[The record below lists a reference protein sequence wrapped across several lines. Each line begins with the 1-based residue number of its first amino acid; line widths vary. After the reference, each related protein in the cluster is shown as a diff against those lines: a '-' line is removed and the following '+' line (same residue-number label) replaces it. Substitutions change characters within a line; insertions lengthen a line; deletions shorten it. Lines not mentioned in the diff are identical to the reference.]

1 MKLTQQSLVLIT
13 ILLACMGMSFFI
25 GRSCTATTTSNSIAL
40 PVTNAAEDA
49 TTNQTSENDITLQP
63 EALSLNTFEKIP
75 VENRPVITQLT
86 TTGEIQADENRIFH
100 INSFANGRITQE
112 FTALGMPVRAGQTLA
127 IIENTE
133 VAKIQA
139 DYIHQLHQ
147 NEIDITLAKTKLT
160 LAKRTLAREQQ
171 LLQEGIS
178 PRKDFDQA
186 QAEVS
191 LAHTTLAGLQ
201 EHRLHLRNETNALL
215 KAYGISVSRT
225 AESHHTA
232 IQNTAPIRSPRA
244 GVILKKTST
253 VGDVITPDTVL
264 FEVGD
269 LSVIWLNSSI
279 YPQDFPSIAKGQ
291 AITFTTDSLPNQR
304 FTGKIDY
311 IPPIGNTNQPFMVRS
326 FIKNTQGILQPGMFG
341 QVTIAQPYAAN
352 NTHAKPFVP
361 TRAVQQYGKESF
373 VFIPTSAT
381 TFRKQRITLGLQNT
395 QGYWVEAGLSP
406 KDTVIGN
413 GSYLLKAELLKTQFA
428 DTGE

>member
-1 MKLTQQSLVLIT
+1 MNLSRQARLILVLTCIG
-13 ILLACMGMSFFI
+13 LSFFI
-25 GRSCTATTTSNSIAL
+25 GKNCTAPTTNTVALPLPATPENTASPTTTEETL
-40 PVTNAAEDA
+40 VT
-49 TTNQTSENDITLQP
+49 IQP
-63 EALSLNTFEKIP
+63 EALRLNTFEKLL

-100 INSFANGRITQE
+100 INSFASGRITQE
-112 FTALGMPVRAGQTLA
+112 FASLGMPVRAGQTLA

-171 LLQEGIS
+171 LLYEGIS
-178 PRKDFDQA
+178 PRKDYDQA

-253 VGDVITPDTVL
+253 VGDVIMPDTVL

-269 LSVIWLNSSI
+269 LSIVWLNSSI
-279 YPQDFPSIAKGQ
+279 YSQDFPSITQGQ
-291 AITFTTDSLPNQR
+291 QVSFTTDSLPNQR
-304 FTGKIDY
+304 FTGRIDY
-311 IPPIGNTNQPFMVRS
+311 IPPVANTNQPFMVRT
-326 FIKNTQGILQPGMFG
+326 FLKNTNGLLQPGMFG
-341 QVTIAQPYAAN
+341 QVTIAQPHSAN
-352 NTHAKPFVP
+352 SQQAKPFIP

-381 TFRKQRITLGLQNT
+381 TFRKQRITLGLQTT
-395 QGYWVEAGLSP
+395 QGYWVETGLSP
-406 KDTVIGN
+406 KDTIIGN